1 MNTRDNEDWNH
12 PTVAPRRN
20 RRQLWSIV
28 TATLATAIF
37 AEAAF
42 AGAMLSGV
50 GWGHAL
56 HRATA
61 GVLIA
66 SALLAGLIAMVRLR
80 RVANGMRLASSLAAL
95 AVALCLQ
102 AALGGISAHGTNL
115 MWLHVPLG
123 VALVGIAMQCA
134 TRARTLGEETT
145 SLAAARGY
153 TSR

>member
-1 MNTRDNEDWNH
+1 MNTRDNVN
-12 PTVAPRRN
+12 PTIEPRRD
-20 RRQLWSIV
+20 RRHLWTVV
-28 TATLATAIF
+28 TATLATAVF

-42 AGAMLSGV
+42 AGAMLSGI

-61 GVLIA
+61 GILIA
-66 SALLAGLIAMVRLR
+66 STLLAALFAMVTLR
-80 RVANGMRLASSLAAL
+80 RVPNGMRLASSLAAL

-102 AALGGISAHGTNL
+102 ATLGGISAHGTNL

-134 TRARTLGEETT
+134 TRARTLGEAPT
-145 SLAAARGY
+145 SLTPAR
-153 TSR
+153 S